1 MARIPTIDSRDQLR
15 PEHRAAYDGIVQSR
29 GGVRGP
35 FTVLLHAPEAAGR
48 IAHLGAHI
56 RFESPLP
63 AKEKELAILSV
74 ARELDCRFEWAAHV
88 VESRKAGV
96 REEAIR
102 AIRDRRA
109 PQGLT
114 AEEAQVVAY
123 VQQLLRA
130 HRVDD
135 ATFQALR
142 DRLGVSLL
150 VELTAAIGYYALLAG
165 ALNAFEVAPEPG
177 AELLPA

>member
-15 PEHRAAYDGIVQSR
+15 PEHRPAYDGIVQSR
-29 GGVRGP
+29 GSVQGP
-35 FTVLLHAPEAAGR
+35 FTVLLHSPEVAGR

-63 AKEKELAILSV
+63 AKEKELAVLTV
-74 ARELDCRFEWAAHV
+74 AREMDCRFEWAAHV
-88 VESRKAGV
+88 IESRKAGV

-123 VQQLLRA
+123 VQQVLRA

-142 DRLGVSLL
+142 DRIGVSLV
-150 VELTAAIGYYALLAG
+150 VELTATIGYYTLLACTI
-165 ALNAFEVAPEPG
+165 NAFELAPEPG
-177 AELLPA
+177 ADLLPV